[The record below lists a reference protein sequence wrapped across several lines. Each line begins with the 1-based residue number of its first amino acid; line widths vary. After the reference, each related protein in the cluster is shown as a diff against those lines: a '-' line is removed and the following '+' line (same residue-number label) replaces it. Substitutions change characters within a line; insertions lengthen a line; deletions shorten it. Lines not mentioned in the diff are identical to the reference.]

1 VKFRPLTRYERNPKK
16 LKANNGGEAWWYATP
31 GGLDLYVRSKDGGG
45 VYVRFPIAKL
55 RDYLKRIEAI
65 EGATS

>member
-1 VKFRPLTRYERNPKK
+1 
-16 LKANNGGEAWWYATP
+16 
-31 GGLDLYVRSKDGGG
+31 VRSKDGGG